1 MSVATQVSTRSIKIS
16 KGNKTVDLSGGVVY
30 FRYYESLLSPYI
42 SASFEYVD
50 TGNTVKADSKDD
62 VQGRMGTLM
71 SALPLRGNE
80 DVIFKFNSFL
90 GSLDFEKTPLSVD
103 SSITL
108 GQDAN
113 RESASIRLISS
124 LYKRNQNTRVEE
136 KYYGNI
142 SESAQKIITNKL
154 GVRSDQIHIDPT
166 KIPWNFTGSNQK
178 PFDLLLDMASIST
191 PPKGD
196 PGYFFYET
204 KSGVHFKSIDNLVAQ
219 EPKLTYKYDG
229 IFKSDLK
236 DASNKYDI
244 LEQPNKKDQSIS
256 ASLRAGMYSA
266 KFRFMYEDL
275 QECREK
281 IYRLDDKNESTL
293 GKKVEFDPELK
304 QNPSRTYTLL
314 VPTGMMDSKIGNSV
328 NNDPSDYLARSVMRY
343 NLLFV
348 QAMNIVV
355 PCNPELEAGDV
366 IRCNFEKITS
376 SDKKLGPID
385 YNESGNYLIMNLC
398 HYYDTTNSYT
408 YLTLVRDTYGL
419 KGAVA

>member
-1 MSVATQVSTRSIKIS
+1 MSVATQVSTRTIKIDN
-16 KGNKTVDLSGGVVY
+16 GNKTVDLTGGVVH
-30 FRYYESLLSPYI
+30 FRYFESLLSPFV
-42 SASFEYVD
+42 SAAFEYVD

-62 VQGRMGTLM
+62 VQGRMGTLR

-80 DVIFKFNSFL
+80 SVSFRFDSFL
-90 GSLDFEKTPLSVD
+90 GALDFTKTPLSVD
-103 SSITL
+103 GAVSL
-108 GQDAN
+108 GQESN
-113 RESASIRLISS
+113 RESSSVRLLSKTYGI
-124 LYKRNQNTRVEE
+124 NQNTRVVE

-142 SESAQKIITNKL
+142 SESAEKIIKSKL
-154 GVRSDQIHIDPT
+154 GIGSDKLDIDPT

-178 PFDLLLDMASIST
+178 PFDLLLEMASVST

-219 EPKLTYKYDG
+219 KPKVTYTYDG

-236 DASNKYDI
+236 DGSNKYSI

-256 ASLRAGMYSA
+256 SSLRAGMYSA

-281 IYRLDDKNESTL
+281 VYRLDDIKSSTL
-293 GKKVEFDPELK
+293 GKKVEFDPSLK
-304 QNPSRTYTLL
+304 TSPSRTYTLL
-314 VPTGMMDSKIGNSV
+314 VPTGMMDTKIGNQV
-328 NNDPSDYLARSVMRY
+328 NNDPSDYLARSIMRY

-355 PCNPELEAGDV
+355 PCNPNLEAGDV
-366 IRCNFEKITS
+366 IKCEFEKITS
-376 SDKKLGPID
+376 GDKKVGTVD
-385 YNESGNYLIMNLC
+385 MNESGNYLILNLC
-398 HYYDTTNSYT
+398 HYYSTTNSYT

>member
-1 MSVATQVSTRSIKIS
+1 MSVATSVSKRTIKINNGS
-16 KGNKTVDLSGGVVY
+16 KTVDLSGGVVY
-30 FRYYESLLSPYI
+30 FKYYESLLSPYV
-42 SASFEYVD
+42 SAGFEYVD
-50 TGNTVKADSKDD
+50 TGNTVRADSKDD
-62 VQGRMGTLM
+62 GPTRMGTLIN
-71 SALPLRGNE
+71 ALPLRGNE
-80 DVIFKFNSFL
+80 DVTFTFDSFL
-90 GSLDFEKTPLSVD
+90 GKLDFARNPLSVD
-103 SSITL
+103 GATVL
-108 GQDAN
+108 GQEAN
-113 RESASIRLISS
+113 RESASIRLISR
-124 LYKRNQNTRVEE
+124 LYKKNQDTRVEE

-142 SESAQKIITNKL
+142 SDSVQKILFNKL
-154 GVRSDQIHIDPT
+154 GLASDKIDVDPT

-178 PFDLLLDMASIST
+178 PFDLLLDMASVST

-219 EPKLTYKYDG
+219 EPKLTYTYDG
-229 IFKSDLK
+229 VFRSDLE
-236 DASNKYDI
+236 DGSNRYDI

-256 ASLRAGMYSA
+256 SSLRAGMYSA

-281 IYRLDDKNESTL
+281 IYRLDDKKESTL
-293 GKKVEFDPELK
+293 GRKVEFDPELK
-304 QNPSRTYTLL
+304 ESPSRTYTLL
-314 VPTGMMDSKIGNSV
+314 IPTGMMDNKIGNNV
-328 NNDPSDYLARSVMRY
+328 NNDPADFLARSVMRY

-376 SDKKLGPID
+376 EDKRLGPID
-385 YNESGNYLIMNLC
+385 TNESGNYLIMNLC

-419 KGAVA
+419 KGAIA

>member
-1 MSVATQVSTRSIKIS
+1 MSVATQVSTRTIKITNGS
-16 KGNKTVDLSGGVVY
+16 KTVDLSGGVVH
-30 FRYYESLLSPYI
+30 FRYYESLLSPYV

-62 VQGRMGTLM
+62 SSTRMGTLI

-80 DVIFKFNSFL
+80 DVSFTFNSFL
-90 GSLDFEKTPLSVD
+90 GSLDFTKTPLSVD
-103 SSITL
+103 GAFVL
-108 GQDAN
+108 GQESN
-113 RESASIRLISS
+113 RESASVRLISK
-124 LYKRNQNTRVEE
+124 LYKRNQETRVEE

-142 SESAQKIITNKL
+142 SDSAQKIIKNKL
-154 GVRSDQIHIDPT
+154 KVGSDKFDIDPT

-178 PFDLLLDMASIST
+178 PFDLLLEMASVST

-219 EPKLTYKYDG
+219 EPKLTYTYDG
-229 IFKSDLK
+229 IFKSDIE
-236 DASNKYDI
+236 DGSSKYDI

-256 ASLRAGMYSA
+256 SSLRAGMYSA

-281 IYRLDDKNESTL
+281 IYRLDDRKESTL
-293 GKKVEFDPELK
+293 GRNIEFDPELK
-304 QNPSRTYTLL
+304 SNPTRTYTLL
-314 VPTGMMDSKIGNSV
+314 VPTGMMDNKIGNSV
-328 NNDPSDYLARSVMRY
+328 NNDPSDYLARSIMRY

-355 PCNPELEAGDV
+355 PCNPNLEAGDV

-376 SDKKLGPID
+376 GDKKLGPID
-385 YNESGNYLIMNLC
+385 TNESGNYLIMNLC